1 MPDNNTITDVL
12 NQYVEESIAH
22 PVPPTLGECPRCKL
36 AIYPVGLDWTDT
48 YRHYYMTNS
57 IRASQSE
64 NNIWAPYILEDQTI
78 MHYSCTQFCDACNKR
93 KPWGGFENVENNNM
107 CKDCYVVWSDEN
119 PDAVTCHSCET
130 LIPHEDDLTYSN
142 WLGESICPRCDQDR
156 YYECG
161 QCGYEDH
168 HYNLEDHT
176 CERDDPESNSNIHGY
191 SYKPR
196 PKFHGDAKY
205 YLGVELEVEC
215 RDEDYFDEVVE
226 YVAEKTNYGDRAY
239 LKSDGSLSYGFEI
252 VTHPHSLVE
261 MQEQFPWADILHRL
275 KSRKFR
281 SWNTSTCGLH
291 VHVSRSAFNGG
302 TITLRESHQIR
313 FMKLIYDNER
323 QITRLAGRSSNYAT
337 FSDKGKIIPKVKNG
351 EQSNGRYAAINI
363 ENDATLEVRVFRG
376 SLRYERV
383 LSAIELVHAAVE
395 YTRNLKMSVK
405 HKPLSWARFVAY
417 VSEHSDTYP
426 NLFIIMNELF
436 DTEELLIEDQGEN

>member
-1 MPDNNTITDVL
+1 MPDVINDPSVDQIT
-12 NQYVEESIAH
+12 EEQH
-22 PVPPTLGECPRCKL
+22 PVPPVLGECPRCSTT
-36 AIYPVGLDWTDT
+36 IYPIGLDWQGT
-48 YRHYYMTNS
+48 YRHYYMHNNVNAS
-57 IRASQSE
+57 RATDQQ
-64 NNIWAPYILEDQTI
+64 WAPCTLDDGTL
-78 MHYSCTQFCDACNKR
+78 MHYTCTAHCDACNKR
-93 KPWGGFENVENNNM
+93 KPWGGFENVENNDM

-119 PDAVTCHSCET
+119 PDAEVCYSCET
-130 LIPHEDDLTYSN
+130 YVASANDLEYSS
-142 WLGESICPRCDQDR
+142 WLSESICLHCHDNR

-161 QCGYEDH
+161 ECGYEDH
-168 HYNLEDHT
+168 HYNMEEHI
-176 CERDDPESNSNIHGY
+176 CERDIDDVESNSNIHSY

-215 RDEDYFDEVVE
+215 RDSTYFDDAAN
-226 YVAEKTNYGDRAY
+226 YVADKTGFGYRGY

-252 VTHPHSLVE
+252 VTHPHSLKE
-261 MQEQFPWADILHRL
+261 MQESFPWADILSKL
-275 KSRKFR
+275 KSYRFR

-291 VHVSRSAFNGG
+291 VHVSRSAFGGG

-363 ENDATLEVRVFRG
+363 ENDETLEVRVFRG

-395 YTRNLKMSVK
+395 YTRDLKMSVK

-436 DTEELLIEDQGEN
+436 DRAELNTDDQGEN

>member
-1 MPDNNTITDVL
+1 MPDVIDDPSVDQIT
-12 NQYVEESIAH
+12 EEQH
-22 PVPPTLGECPRCKL
+22 PVPPSLGECPRCSRT
-36 AIYPVGLDWTDT
+36 IYPVGLDWQDT
-48 YRHYYMTNS
+48 YRYYYMHNNVNAS
-57 IRASQSE
+57 RAVDQQ
-64 NNIWAPYILEDQTI
+64 WAPCTLDDGTV
-78 MHYSCTQFCDACNKR
+78 MHYACTAHCDTCEKR
-93 KPWGGFENVENNNM
+93 KTWGGFANVDHKDM
-107 CKDCYVVWSDEN
+107 CKDCFDLWSNEN
-119 PDAVTCHSCET
+119 ADYTECQSCET
-130 LIPHEDDLTYSN
+130 LVPSEFDLTYSN
-142 WLGESICPRCDQDR
+142 WLDQYICSRCDEDR
-156 YYECG
+156 YYSCSD
-161 QCGYEDH
+161 CGYEDR
-168 HYNLEDHT
+168 HYEMESHT
-176 CERDDPESNSNIHGY
+176 CERDPESNGNIHNY

-205 YLGVELEVEC
+205 YFGVELEVEC
-215 RDEDYFDEVVE
+215 RDEDYFDDVVE
-226 YVAEKTNYGDRAY
+226 YISSKTGYGDRAY

-261 MQEQFPWADILHRL
+261 MQEQFPWADILSKL
-275 KSRKFR
+275 KSNRFR

-291 VHVSRSAFNGG
+291 VHVSRSAFSGG

-395 YTRNLKMSVK
+395 YTRDLKMSVK
-405 HKPLSWARFVAY
+405 HKPLSWTRFVAY

-436 DTEELLIEDQGEN
+436 DKEELLIDNQGEN